1 MSVVEALERRAR
13 FLVAGFVSVVA
24 AVGLMRWSSGQAL
37 SQPAADLGLLLG
49 FGFVAAF
56 YVINDMNDR
65 GGEKPQAAPSR
76 QVGRRRASTRR
87 K

>member
-1 MSVVEALERRAR
+1 MSVVEALKRRAR
-13 FLVAGFVSVVA
+13 FLLAGFVSVVA
-24 AVGLMRWSSGQAL
+24 AVALLRWSSGEAL

-56 YVINDMNDR
+56 YVMTDMNDR
-65 GGEKPQAAPSR
+65 GADKQQAAPSR
-76 QVGRRRASTRR
+76 QVSRRRASTQR